1 MTNIYILSK
10 SYLDFMFV
18 FCSLFIGGQKE
29 ITLKCVCYV
38 HTLTHTHMKTHINTQ
53 NTT

>member
-38 HTLTHTHMKTHINTQ
+38 HTLTHTHTKTHINTQ